1 MASVNGPFF
10 WPEAVQKRNW
20 KQFWNKYLENTIF
33 SARGRE
39 QPRKNRGKG
48 GYINNKI
55 EYYDIKTRDFP
66 DKHLHGFAYCLVY
79 CVGASAIA
87 GWNMSSTPVCW
98 CKGDILNIKL
108 IIMKYFFLFGF
119 VALLPP
125 KLYLIGLVMIY
136 WSMLRGGLG
145 IFTTLLDT
153 PSTKRLFN
161 SVQTIYMKNKMI
173 KNGATTSSVSTSS
186 PLPSSG
192 AAASAK
198 IPWRTR

>member
-1 MASVNGPFF
+1 
-10 WPEAVQKRNW
+10 
-20 KQFWNKYLENTIF
+20 
-33 SARGRE
+33 
-39 QPRKNRGKG
+39 
-48 GYINNKI
+48 
-55 EYYDIKTRDFP
+55 
-66 DKHLHGFAYCLVY
+66 
-79 CVGASAIA
+79 
-87 GWNMSSTPVCW
+87 
-98 CKGDILNIKL
+98 
-108 IIMKYFFLFGF
+108 MKYFFLFGF

-198 IPWRTR
+198 IP